1 MQSPHP
7 RHGRSRRARRHL
19 AAGTAAAALALA
31 APAPVS
37 ASEGGHATGRDPGRE
52 LTLTPADGGGGGGA
66 AVGVRAVC
74 EAGGA
79 GGVVSSPA
87 FERTVALERAGGDRP
102 SPERRATAAL
112 RPGLAVG
119 GSYPV
124 VAVCG
129 TGELLSASFVH
140 TGVTAGPGDGSS
152 PAAAPAAGGAAA
164 LAGLAGLAAGA
175 VFLRRRGGGG
185 LRRRRRVSGRS

>member
-7 RHGRSRRARRHL
+7 RHGRSRRARRL
-19 AAGTAAAALALA
+19 AAGTAAALALA
-31 APAPVS
+31 APAPAS
-37 ASEGGHATGRDPGRE
+37 ASEGGHGTGRDPGRE
-52 LTLTPADGGGGGGA
+52 LTLTPADGGGA

-140 TGVTAGPGDGSS
+140 TGVTAGPGDGPSS
-152 PAAAPAAGGAAA
+152 AAPAAGGAA
-164 LAGLAGLAAGA
+164 LAGLAGLAVGA

-185 LRRRRRVSGRS
+185 LRRRRRVSDRP

>member
-7 RHGRSRRARRHL
+7 RHGRSRRARRL
-19 AAGTAAAALALA
+19 AAGTAAALALA
-31 APAPVS
+31 APTPAPAS
-37 ASEGGHATGRDPGRE
+37 ASEGGHGTGRDPGRE
-52 LTLTPADGGGGGGA
+52 LTLTPADGGDGGGA

-74 EAGGA
+74 EASGA

-140 TGVTAGPGDGSS
+140 TGVTAGPGDGPSS
-152 PAAAPAAGGAAA
+152 AAPTAGGAAA
-164 LAGLAGLAAGA
+164 LAGLAGLAVGA

-185 LRRRRRVSGRS
+185 LRRRRVSDRP